1 MKLEER
7 TTTFIRATTTE
18 EAEYDYVLLLN
29 FFSFFFFNGN
39 IFLHLLLND
48 MMHASN
54 AVSCATAKCLWR
66 EALSSG
72 SVR

>member
-1 MKLEER
+1 M
-7 TTTFIRATTTE
+7 TTFIRATTTE

-29 FFSFFFFNGN
+29 FFSFFFLVFNGN